1 MNRKMLLIL
10 FITMLSVI
18 PVAFLIVKSRPT
30 PDSGRSIA
38 GVRSSG
44 NLNSWGS
51 VAPAFPLP
59 GGPPFSSVPPVS
71 PTSVSSAAASS
82 AALPV
87 SKPAG
92 SKAAANSSAP
102 ASSLPPSQPQ
112 GFYGALFEG
121 SGQVITVTAAGM
133 STRYATVNVYEKSGQ
148 AWSKVLSGVSAIIG
162 KNGMVADSVR
172 VQDTDT
178 TPAGVYNIRFAFGW
192 ADNPGTK
199 LEYRV
204 ADDNAYWD
212 ENSGTA
218 NYNRWVEGN
227 PGGDYEQLKTQPLYK
242 YAMVLD
248 FNWNQTP
255 RKGAGIF
262 IHIKPQHYTGG
273 CIGIDEGSL
282 LKIMA
287 WVDSLKNP
295 KVLIC
300 PQSDFAK
307 YYY

>member
-1 MNRKMLLIL
+1 M
-10 FITMLSVI
+10 
-18 PVAFLIVKSRPT
+18 
-30 PDSGRSIA
+30 
-38 GVRSSG
+38 
-44 NLNSWGS
+44 
-51 VAPAFPLP
+51 
-59 GGPPFSSVPPVS
+59 
-71 PTSVSSAAASS
+71 
-82 AALPV
+82 
-87 SKPAG
+87 
-92 SKAAANSSAP
+92 
-102 ASSLPPSQPQ
+102 
-112 GFYGALFEG
+112 
-121 SGQVITVTAAGM
+121 
-133 STRYATVNVYEKSGQ
+133 
-148 AWSKVLSGVSAIIG
+148 LSGVSAIIG

-227 PGGDYEQLKTQPLYK
+227 PDGDYEQLKTQPLYK

-273 CIGIDEGSL
+273 CIGIDEGPL

-287 WVDSLKNP
+287 WVDPLKNP

-300 PQSDFAK
+300 PQSDFAT